1 MDTQGNSPA
10 NADDESEKMRRA
22 FELFMLTGKK
32 KNQQY
37 TEKTKDMSLPSVVV
51 NSTMQQSASMKK
63 KKIKNKNN
71 RQLSVVGLK
80 QIPPKSSSLSDRNG
94 SLSSVETT
102 AAVAAVNVLSTTT
115 TANDVAISVPKAI
128 HNNNNNNSSNNSS
141 SSSSIKRYYQLLR
154 TFSNKVQHT
163 WFNIDDQII
172 PILHNICSIRSR
184 LPLEWKVM
192 QNYSSNNM
200 VVVVS
205 SSLTNND
212 NDDSWKNY
220 GYRQKQPRQTRL
232 GGAVQW
238 YNNHNDASSS
248 SSLQAAL
255 QIQDVQLAISNDI
268 TQHEKMITAI
278 RKLMSELADCHNSLG
293 RCLDNIWKF
302 HCSTTT
308 MVGMVVQQEMTMMG
322 QAQEQV
328 AGEYINSD
336 DNDDEEG
343 VVKCEEEKDGDCD
356 RDNNNITNIVQL
368 VTDVYHMLSN
378 EIYRKQILILE
389 LIESSGGDESVLLGI
404 VETHVGRKS
413 SNNERLLNSQQIAQK
428 ICTVWSSKSANE
440 SYVDM
445 NMITRLFDIAA
456 KKERGG

>member
-1 MDTQGNSPA
+1 
-10 NADDESEKMRRA
+10 
-22 FELFMLTGKK
+22 
-32 KNQQY
+32 
-37 TEKTKDMSLPSVVV
+37 
-51 NSTMQQSASMKK
+51 MKK

-80 QIPPKSSSLSDRNG
+80 QTPPKSSSSSSSSLSYRNG
-94 SLSSVETT
+94 SLSSVESA
-102 AAVAAVNVLSTTT
+102 AAVAAVNVLS
-115 TANDVAISVPKAI
+115 ANTIANEVAISVPKAI
-128 HNNNNNNSSNNSS
+128 HNNNNNNSSSNS

-192 QNYSSNNM
+192 QNYSSSNM

-212 NDDSWKNY
+212 NDDSWENY

-238 YNNHNDASSS
+238 YNNHHDASSS
-248 SSLQAAL
+248 SSSQAAL

-268 TQHEKMITAI
+268 TQHEKMITGI
-278 RKLMSELADCHNSLG
+278 RKLMSELADCHNALG

-322 QAQEQV
+322 QAQQAQV
-328 AGEYINSD
+328 AGENINSD
-336 DNDDEEG
+336 DDDEDGG

-389 LIESSGGDESVLLGI
+389 LIESSGGDESLLLGI

-413 SNNERLLNSQQIAQK
+413 SNHERLLNSQQIAQK

-440 SYVDM
+440 SCVDM
-445 NMITRLFDIAA
+445 NMISRLFDIAA
-456 KKERGG
+456 KKGKEEVRQ